1 VVICCFNFYN
11 NYNFYN
17 LYNNKMTLQRKEA
30 PEFRAIDNINLVR
43 PAHQKLDNG
52 CNVFCFN
59 SGDQELVR
67 IEWIFGNQRFN
78 PEKPLLNVAVNT
90 MLTEGTSKLTAAQ
103 LADKVDFYGAFL
115 QVDYGYDNSLVTLY
129 SLNKHLQ
136 HTLPVLKDILTDSIF
151 PEKELE
157 TYIRNQQQKLQ
168 VSMRKND
175 FVARRNFNKA
185 LYGDTSYGLGA
196 DADTFKTLHR
206 DDMLAHFTQ
215 MYQPSNCTIIIS
227 GKIEPAILELIT
239 NTFDTDWTNPAIK
252 SDTNQPEIKS
262 AAEHFYFTE
271 KPDALQSAIRMGL
284 PVINRAHPDF
294 PVLQVLN
301 TVLGGYFGSRL
312 MANIREDKGYT
323 YGIGSG
329 MSSLKHAGAMFIA
342 TEVGA
347 DVCKAAVAEIEKEIN
362 LLKTELIPEEELS
375 LVRNY
380 MLGSLLGSLE
390 NVFSHADK
398 FKNLYFADL
407 DYDYYD
413 RYVNVVKTVTAEHL
427 KELANKYLDFDQF
440 YKVIVGKY

>member
-1 VVICCFNFYN
+1 
-11 NYNFYN
+11 
-17 LYNNKMTLQRKEA
+17 MTIDRITA
-30 PEFRAIDNINLVR
+30 PEFRAIDNINLLR
-43 PAHQKLDNG
+43 PAHQALDNG

-67 IEWIFGNQRFN
+67 IEWIFANQRFN
-78 PEKPLLNVAVNT
+78 PEKPLLNIAVNT
-90 MLTEGTSKLTAAQ
+90 MLTEGTNTMTQAQ
-103 LADKVDFYGAFL
+103 ISDKVDFYGAFL

-136 HTLPVLKDILTDSIF
+136 HTLPVIKDILTDSIF
-151 PEKELE
+151 PEKELA

-168 VSMRKND
+168 VSMQKND
-175 FVARRNFNKA
+175 YVARRNFNKA
-185 LYGDTSYGLGA
+185 LYGDTLYGLGA
-196 DADTFKTLHR
+196 DADTYKTLHR
-206 DDMLAHFTQ
+206 EDMLAHFKQ

-227 GKIEPAILELIT
+227 GKIEPQILELIT
-239 NTFDTDWTNPAIK
+239 DTFDKSWTNPDVKPDA
-252 SDTNQPEIKS
+252 TQPEIKS
-262 AAEHFYFTE
+262 STEHFYFTE

-284 PVINRAHPDF
+284 PVINRTHPDF
-294 PVLQVLN
+294 PALQVLN

-347 DVCKAAVAEIEKEIN
+347 DVCKSAIAEIEKEIN
-362 LLKTELIPEEELS
+362 LLKSDLIPDEELS

-398 FKNLYFADL
+398 FKNLYFAGL

-413 RYVNVVKTVTAEHL
+413 RYVETVKTISAERL
-427 KELANKYLDFDQF
+427 KELANVYLDFDAF